1 MKNILISLM
10 VFILLECSAQKLPNP
25 NKPETLTPYSEFI
38 YTPYDQVMTVWIPL
52 DQNWPRFVPPH
63 LKHVLNNTPVFQ
75 QVNEPVLSGIPAL
88 ILEGIKNDKCK
99 VIAFDTKPDPESKMS
114 MYYFHELHKDSLNA
128 LIDKFT
134 FGMGRRTDNS
144 DQKLRDSFAYFISR
158 TMQVHIRVR
167 DSMGKMIYTPERI
180 TLILED
186 SQAPS
191 ANFCII
197 DLNQAIFHKPYQ
209 DNKSIYDLLKSMNYE
224 YYPVEYLFR
233 KGNKPMEFRI
243 SSYEISLA
251 LKYAIMTGGT
261 EIFKKNIKKPYNSS
275 YIAMLPKHQKKSEQQ
290 WQRARDKYQMK

>member
-1 MKNILISLM
+1 MKNILTLLM

-25 NKPETLTPYSEFI
+25 NKPETLTLESEFI

-52 DQNWPRFVPPH
+52 DKNWPRFVPPH
-63 LKHVLNNTPVFQ
+63 LKHVLNNTLIFQ
-75 QVNEPVLSGIPAL
+75 QVNEPVLSGIPKT
-88 ILEGIKNDKCK
+88 ILDGISLNTCTVIPSVFDKK
-99 VIAFDTKPDPESKMS
+99 THRYLNNP
-114 MYYFHELHKDSLNA
+114 LHKDSLNA

-134 FGMGRRTDNS
+134 YGMGRRTDNS

-167 DSMGKMIYTPERI
+167 DSMGTMIYTPERI

-191 ANFCII
+191 NNFCIT

-224 YYPVEYLFR
+224 YYPVNYQFR

-251 LKYAIMTGGT
+251 VKYSIMSGGT
-261 EIFKKNIKKPYNSS
+261 EIFKQNIKKPYHMS
-275 YIAMLPKHQKKSEQQ
+275 IIGLLPKHQKKSEQQ
-290 WQRARDKYQMK
+290 WQKARDKYQMK

>member
-1 MKNILISLM
+1 M

-25 NKPETLTPYSEFI
+25 NQPETLTPDSEFI

-63 LKHVLNNTPVFQ
+63 LKHVLNNTPLFR
-75 QVNEPVLSGIPAL
+75 QVNEPVLSGIPKL
-88 ILEGIKNDKCK
+88 ILEGVPSSTCT
-99 VIAFDTKPDPESKMS
+99 VIPFKFDEKTHRYLNQP
-114 MYYFHELHKDSLNA
+114 LHKDSINT
-128 LIDKFT
+128 LIDEFSYE
-134 FGMGRRTDNS
+134 MGRRLDNS
-144 DQKLRDSFAYFISR
+144 NKKMRDSFDYFISR

-167 DSMGKMIYTPERI
+167 DSMGTMIYTPERI

-191 ANFCII
+191 NTFCIT

-224 YYPVEYLFR
+224 YYPVNYQFR
-233 KGNKPMEFRI
+233 KRNKPMEFRI
-243 SSYEISLA
+243 TSYEISLA
-251 LKYAIMTGGT
+251 VKYAIMSGGK
-261 EIFKKNIKKPYNSS
+261 ELFKKNIKKPYNSS
-275 YIAMLPKHQKKSEQQ
+275 YIGMLPKHQKKSEQQ